1 MMRSRI
7 WILGWLGAACL
18 AAALS
23 LPPAGLS
30 AGPPTIGVPDFA
42 ADNLPPGVTDFF
54 PGGAAADAATVLL
67 QRTAS
72 PQLTVISRKD
82 MAQAQIA
89 VKWRDEDLTNITRLA
104 ALAKQAGAT
113 YLVIGT
119 VTDLSAAREANTYYL
134 STARVYA
141 QVFTSAPPRLADAQI
156 GSGSAMASYAA
167 NAATAA
173 LRQAV
178 EQAVNAARAKMPANP

>member
-89 VKWRDEDLTNITRLA
+89 VKSSGGSDWAAAVRAGRASLA
-104 ALAKQAGAT
+104 RG
-113 YLVIGT
+113 
-119 VTDLSAAREANTYYL
+119 
-134 STARVYA
+134 
-141 QVFTSAPPRLADAQI
+141 P
-156 GSGSAMASYAA
+156 M
-167 NAATAA
+167 
-173 LRQAV
+173 
-178 EQAVNAARAKMPANP
+178 NPK